1 MFRLDERLNVYLH
14 RGPVDFRYGMNS
26 LSILVEQSMQLNP
39 MIPLFTSSG
48 TGVVTESRFSSRMVA
63 VSG

>member
-1 MFRLDERLNVYLH
+1 
-14 RGPVDFRYGMNS
+14 MNS